1 MTRYALAVAALA
13 LSSLTPGVPA
23 VAQSLCDR
31 PAAQLSATQL
41 DACRASSVLV
51 VEPPRVENH
60 RDGVTILR
68 GQ

>member
-1 MTRYALAVAALA
+1 MTRYALAVAALSA
-13 LSSLTPGVPA
+13 LMPA
-23 VAQSLCDR
+23 APAFAQSPCDR

-41 DACRASSVLV
+41 DACRASSALV
-51 VEPPRVENH
+51 VQPPRVESH